1 MRCTQT
7 TVLRFINQTL
17 SSDECSD
24 SMITCNNMLTD
35 VDIILQDLQYLSSF
49 DALLNETDLNI
60 TGYFQVIYYHMNNI

>member
-1 MRCTQT
+1 
-7 TVLRFINQTL
+7 
-17 SSDECSD
+17 
-24 SMITCNNMLTD
+24 MITCNNMLTD